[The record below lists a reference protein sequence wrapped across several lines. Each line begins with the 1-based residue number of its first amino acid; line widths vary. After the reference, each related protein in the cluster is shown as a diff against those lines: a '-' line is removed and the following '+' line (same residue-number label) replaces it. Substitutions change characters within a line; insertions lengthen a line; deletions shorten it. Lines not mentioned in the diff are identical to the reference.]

1 MTIGVSMHAM
11 NKRENNKAWL
21 YLLPAAVMLGA
32 IGFAPLMAMV
42 NYSVQDSFAGDQYFW
57 VGTQWYEEMLRSP
70 DFQGALGRTILFT
83 VLSMTIQLGL
93 GVLVARKLYHRQKN
107 GDLFT
112 GLFALP
118 LLTPWIVVGFVWR
131 HAMDNQ
137 AGLIGVVGSWLG
149 YPPDLNSVYWVWA
162 TLIIMDVWHWT
173 SLTVI
178 LCYAGYLSIP
188 IRFFQAARIDAAGDW
203 SIFRYIELP
212 GLKNVLLIA
221 LLIRLADSLMIYTE
235 PLMIARGGPHVSST
249 FLSQELIKTAMQE
262 FNFGE
267 AGALSV
273 FYLLLM
279 TLIAWILFR
288 TMRQANG

>member
-1 MTIGVSMHAM
+1 MT
-11 NKRENNKAWL
+11 KTDNNKAWL
-21 YLLPAAVMLGA
+21 YLLPAAVMLGV

-57 VGTQWYEEMLRSP
+57 VGTQWYEEMFRSQA
-70 DFQGALGRTILFT
+70 FWGALGRTLLLTAIS
-83 VLSMTIQLGL
+83 LSIQFALGL
-93 GVLVARKLYHRQKN
+93 FVARKLYHRQKN
-107 GDLFT
+107 GAFFIA
-112 GLFALP
+112 LFALP

-131 HAMDNQ
+131 HAMNNQ
-137 AGLIGVVGSWLG
+137 AGLIGVLGSWLG
-149 YPPDLNSVYWVWA
+149 YAPDLNSVVWVWA
-162 TLIIMDVWHWT
+162 TIIVMDVWHWT

-188 IRFFQAARIDAAGDW
+188 SPYFQAAKIDGAGEW
-203 SIFRYIELP
+203 ATFRYIELP
-212 GLKNVLLIA
+212 KLKNVLLIA
-221 LLIRLADSLMIYTE
+221 LLLRVADSLMIYTE

-262 FNFGE
+262 FNLGE

-273 FYLLLM
+273 FYLLMM

-288 TMRQANG
+288 TMRQTHG